1 MLKDM
6 QSQFA
11 PGKTTKNADVLAGE
25 GKKNTGLA
33 GLGESNASKYS
44 VTEVKD
50 PLANEGKK
58 NEGLFAM
65 EGISKYGLVG
75 KGPTAYIDTVTFA
88 GKGK

>member
-25 GKKNTGLA
+25 GKQNTGLA
-33 GLGESNASKYS
+33 GLGEANASKYS
-44 VTEVKD
+44 VTEVRD

-65 EGISKYGLVG
+65 EGISKYGLIG
-75 KGPTAYIDTVTFA
+75 KGPIAYIDTVTFA
-88 GKGK
+88 GNGK

>member
-50 PLANEGKK
+50 PAVFEVLTKRDDITKK
-58 NEGLFAM
+58 RA
-65 EGISKYGLVG
+65 
-75 KGPTAYIDTVTFA
+75 DA
-88 GKGK
+88 GVELESQEVLETITKDYWG